1 MSTQPSASSRP
12 PVAMEPHEWA
22 IVTDILREFA
32 AGRTVW
38 AYGSRA
44 TGRRVKR
51 YSDLDLAVGGP
62 PFATGEEAKLDEAFD
77 ESRLP
82 FKVEFQRLVAMSEEF
97 RNRIEKDLLVL
108 QAGEAAGE
116 EKTSR

>member
-1 MSTQPSASSRP
+1 MSAQP
-12 PVAMEPHEWA
+12 VVMEPHEWA
-22 IVTDILREFA
+22 IVVDILREFA
-32 AGRTVW
+32 AGRAVW

-62 PFATGEEAKLDEAFD
+62 AFARGEEATLDEAFD

-82 FKVEFQRLVAMSEEF
+82 FKVEFQRLEAMSEEF
-97 RNRIEKDLLVL
+97 RSRIEKDLVVV
-108 QAGEAAGE
+108 QAGSYSEASG
-116 EKTSR
+116 